1 MAELS
6 YSFHLGRDKNRRT
19 SSRSNAKNNLSGS
32 TSLANNG
39 IQNARQ
45 LSKVNNHDFRKYDED
60 TRGIY
65 TLKGCNDIVYDVKEF
80 YKTEF
85 EEARLEY
92 NNKQSRPSR
101 MINDYFEHVSNDEKK
116 DLACEIIIELGNKE
130 FWDNKSIDEK
140 KNMVEVYNEQVLE
153 LEKLVPEFKIINAV
167 VHLDETSPH
176 MHIVG
181 VPIKY
186 NCKTGMK
193 MQVGK
198 SDVFTKD
205 RLTKIQD
212 KMREKCIDSFNKYY
226 KEEATLKEKQKGR
239 NRDILVSQMYNYQE
253 LKNELEVKKESIDK
267 NTEKIK
273 SINNSSKELKD
284 IVSNLDGNRFG
295 GYKLNDKQK
304 DRLEKLL
311 KDVEDM
317 TNYFDNYRN
326 IIDSLSTIND
336 DLEYQRN
343 RNNKLEKIKDDLIK
357 SNKTWEQDF
366 LDQYDSTELLQQIL
380 DSRKDKHLELVTYI
394 AENVNSKDTIKSS
407 TFKKIADDLKDKRI
421 INSDEHKV
429 ILKPPRNINKGE
441 INRALKS
448 INKEMEEAAEE
459 FYQTNKKDDYSL

>member
-1 MAELS
+1 MSELS

-85 EEARLEY
+85 EEAKLEY
-92 NNKQSRPSR
+92 NNKQTRPSR

-153 LEKLVPEFKIINAV
+153 LERLVPEFKITNAV

-212 KMREKCIDSFNKYY
+212 KMREICIDSFNKYY

-429 ILKPPRNINKGE
+429 ILKPPININKGE

-448 INKEMEEAAEE
+448 INREMEEAAEE

>member
-6 YSFHLGRDKNRRT
+6 YSFHLGRDKNKRT

-65 TLKGCNDIVYDVKEF
+65 TLKGCNDIVQDVKEF

-101 MINDYFEHVSNDEKK
+101 MINDYFQHVSDDEKK

-130 FWDNKSIDEK
+130 FWDEKNLDERQ
-140 KNMVEVYNEQVLE
+140 NMVEVYNEQVLE
-153 LEKLVPEFKIINAV
+153 LERLVPEFKITNAV

-181 VPIKY
+181 VPVKY

-198 SDVFTKD
+198 SDVFTKE

-212 KMREKCIDSFNKYY
+212 KMREKCIESFNKYY
-226 KEEATLKEKQKGR
+226 EEDATLKEKQKGR
-239 NRDILVSQMYNYQE
+239 NRDIHVKDMQNYNEIIKQMKVN
-253 LKNELEVKKESIDK
+253 KESIDK
-267 NTEKIK
+267 ADKMINKFIKDEDELSEMFYDIDQNKDSTFTLSEKQMIRFMDLTTEVRNMSKQFDDLKYIYSDLLQFKDKFIYYAERNDELIK
-273 SINNSSKELKD
+273 Q
-284 IVSNLDGNRFG
+284 
-295 GYKLNDKQK
+295 NDKLISKNQDFEKKFK
-304 DRLEKLL
+304 DFEDTEHFL
-311 KDVEDM
+311 K
-317 TNYFDNYRN
+317 TY
-326 IIDSLSTIND
+326 I
-336 DLEYQRN
+336 
-343 RNNKLEKIKDDLIK
+343 KKKDDEHLDLI
-357 SNKTWEQDF
+357 TY
-366 LDQYDSTELLQQIL
+366 LC
-380 DSRKDKHLELVTYI
+380 KH
-394 AENVNSKDTIKSS
+394 ANSKDYTTSRL
-407 TFKKIADDLKDKRI
+407 FKQMADDLYEKGFIKEKEHNVIFRPPKTI
-421 INSDEHKV
+421 NKSEINSV
-429 ILKPPRNINKGE
+429 
-441 INRALKS
+441 LKS
-448 INKEMEEAAEE
+448 LNRQMEEAAEE
-459 FYQTNKKDDYSL
+459 FYTANKDDYSL

>member
-1 MAELS
+1 MTELA
-6 YSFHLGRDKNRRT
+6 YSFHLGRDKNKRT
-19 SSRSNAKNNLSGS
+19 SARNNAKNNLSGS
-32 TSLANNG
+32 SSLANNG

-45 LSKVNNHDFRKYDED
+45 LSKVNNHDFRKYDEN

-65 TLKGCNDIVYDVKEF
+65 TLKGCNDIVSDVKNF

-101 MINDYFEHVSNDEKK
+101 MINDYFQHVSDDEKK

-130 FWDNKSIDEK
+130 FWDNKTIDER
-140 KNMVEVYNEQVLE
+140 KNMVEVFNEQVLE
-153 LEKLVPEFKIINAV
+153 LERLVPEFKITNAV

-181 VPIKY
+181 VPVKY
-186 NCKTGMK
+186 KCKTGMK

-198 SDVFTKD
+198 SDVFTKE

-212 KMREKCIDSFNKYY
+212 KMREKCIDSYNKYY

-239 NRDILVSQMYNYQE
+239 NRDIHVSQMYNYQE
-253 LKNELEVKKESIDK
+253 LKKELEVNKNSIDK

-273 SINNSSKELKD
+273 SINNSSRELKEILFD
-284 IVSNLDGNRFG
+284 LDGNRFG

-311 KDVEDM
+311 KDVEEI

-326 IIDSLSTIND
+326 IIDSLSSIND
-336 DLEYQRN
+336 SLEYQKN
-343 RNNKLEKIKDDLIK
+343 RGNELERKKDQLIKD
-357 SNKTWEQDF
+357 NKEWEQEY

-380 DSRKDKHLELVTYI
+380 DVRKDKHLELVTYI
-394 AENVNSKDTIKSS
+394 AENVNSRDNIKST

-421 INSDEHKV
+421 INTDEHKV
-429 ILKPPRNINKGE
+429 IFKPPRNINKGE

-448 INKEMEEAAEE
+448 INREMDEAAEE
-459 FYQTNKKDDYSL
+459 FYKTNKKDDYYL

>member
-6 YSFHLGRDKNRRT
+6 YSFHLGRDKNKRT

-65 TLKGCNDIVYDVKEF
+65 TLKGCNDIVHDVKEF

-101 MINDYFEHVSNDEKK
+101 MINDYFQHVSDDEKK

-130 FWDNKSIDEK
+130 FWDEKNLDERQ
-140 KNMVEVYNEQVLE
+140 NMVEVYNEQVLE
-153 LEKLVPEFKIINAV
+153 LERLVPEFKITNAV

-181 VPIKY
+181 VPVKY

-212 KMREKCIDSFNKYY
+212 KMREKCIESFNKYY
-226 KEEATLKEKQKGR
+226 EEEATLKEKQKGR
-239 NRDILVSQMYNYQE
+239 NRDIHVKDMHNYNEIIKQMKVN
-253 LKNELEVKKESIDK
+253 KESIDK
-267 NTEKIK
+267 ADKM
-273 SINNSSKELKD
+273 INK
-284 IVSNLDGNRFG
+284 F
-295 GYKLNDKQK
+295 
-304 DRLEKLL
+304 
-311 KDVEDM
+311 
-317 TNYFDNYRN
+317 
-326 IIDSLSTIND
+326 
-336 DLEYQRN
+336 
-343 RNNKLEKIKDDLIK
+343 IKDEDELSEMFYDIDQ
-357 SNKTWEQDF
+357 NK
-366 LDQYDSTELLQQIL
+366 DSTFTLSEKQMIRFMDLTTEV
-380 DSRKDKHLELVTYI
+380 R
-394 AENVNSKDTIKSS
+394 NMSKQ
-407 TFKKIADDLKDKRI
+407 FDDLKYIYSDLLQFKDKFIYYAER
-421 INSDEHKV
+421 NDELIKQNDKLISKNQDFEKKFKDFEDTEHF
-429 ILKPPRNINKGE
+429 LKTYIK
-441 INRALKS
+441 
-448 INKEMEEAAEE
+448 
-459 FYQTNKKDDYSL
+459 KKDDEHLDLITYLC

>member
-1 MAELS
+1 MSELS

-85 EEARLEY
+85 EEAKLEY
-92 NNKQSRPSR
+92 NNKQTRPSR

-153 LEKLVPEFKIINAV
+153 LERLVPEFKITNAV

-212 KMREKCIDSFNKYY
+212 KMREICIDSFNKYY

-366 LDQYDSTELLQQIL
+366 LDQYDSTELLEQIL
-380 DSRKDKHLELVTYI
+380 KGRKDKHLELVTYI
-394 AENVNSKDTIKSS
+394 AENVNSRDSIKSS
-407 TFKKIADDLKDKRI
+407 TFKKIANDLKDKRI
-421 INSDEHKV
+421 INEDEHRV
-429 ILKPPRNINKGE
+429 IFKPPRSINKGE

-448 INKEMEEAAEE
+448 LNQQMEEAAEE
-459 FYQTNKKDDYSL
+459 FYQTNKKDDYEL

>member
-6 YSFHLGRDKNRRT
+6 YSFHLGRDKNKRT

-45 LSKVNNHDFRKYDED
+45 LSKVNNHDFRKYDDD

-65 TLKGCNDIVYDVKEF
+65 TLKGCNDIVHDVKEF

-101 MINDYFEHVSNDEKK
+101 MINDYFQHVSDDEKK

-130 FWDNKSIDEK
+130 FWDEK
-140 KNMVEVYNEQVLE
+140 TFEEKEKMVEVYNEQVLE
-153 LEKLVPEFKIINAV
+153 LERLVPEFKITNAV

-176 MHIVG
+176 MHVVG
-181 VPIKY
+181 VPVKY

-212 KMREKCIDSFNKYY
+212 KMREICIESFNKYY
-226 KEEATLKEKQKGR
+226 EEEATLKEKQKGR
-239 NRDILVSQMYNYQE
+239 NRDIHVKDMQNYNEIIKQIN
-253 LKNELEVKKESIDK
+253 LNKDSIDK
-267 NTEKIK
+267 ADKMINKFIKDEDELSEMFYDIDQNKDSTFTLSEKQMIRFMDLTTEVRNMSKQFDDLKYIYSDLLQFKDKFIYYAKRNDELIK
-273 SINNSSKELKD
+273 Q
-284 IVSNLDGNRFG
+284 
-295 GYKLNDKQK
+295 NDKLISKNK
-304 DRLEKLL
+304 DFEKKFKDFEDTEHFL
-311 KDVEDM
+311 K
-317 TNYFDNYRN
+317 TY
-326 IIDSLSTIND
+326 I
-336 DLEYQRN
+336 
-343 RNNKLEKIKDDLIK
+343 KKKDDEHLDLI
-357 SNKTWEQDF
+357 TY
-366 LDQYDSTELLQQIL
+366 LC
-380 DSRKDKHLELVTYI
+380 KH
-394 AENVNSKDTIKSS
+394 ANSKDYT
-407 TFKKIADDLKDKRI
+407 TARLFKQMADDLYEKGYIKEK
-421 INSDEHKV
+421 EHNV
-429 ILKPPRNINKGE
+429 IFRPPKTINKSE

-448 INKEMEEAAEE
+448 LNQQMEEAAEE
-459 FYQTNKKDDYSL
+459 FYQTKKDDYSL

>member
-1 MAELS
+1 MSELS
-6 YSFHLGRDKNRRT
+6 YSFHLGRDKNKRT
-19 SSRSNAKNNLSGS
+19 FARNNAKNNLSGAS
-32 TSLANNG
+32 SLANNG

-45 LSKVNNHDFRKYDED
+45 LSKVNNHDFRKYDEN

-65 TLKGCNDIVYDVKEF
+65 TLKGCNDIVSDVKDF

-101 MINDYFEHVSNDEKK
+101 MINDYFQHVSDDEKK

-130 FWDNKSIDEK
+130 FWDNKTIDER
-140 KNMVEVYNEQVLE
+140 KNMVEVFNEQVLE
-153 LEKLVPEFKIINAV
+153 LERLVTEFKITNAV

-176 MHIVG
+176 IHIVG

-198 SDVFTKD
+198 SDVFTKE

-212 KMREKCIDSFNKYY
+212 KMREKCIDSYNKYY

-239 NRDILVSQMYNYQE
+239 NRDIHVSQMYNYQE
-253 LKNELEVKKESIDK
+253 LKIELEVNKNSIDK
-267 NTEKIK
+267 NTEMIK
-273 SINNSSKELKD
+273 SINNSSRELKE

-326 IIDSLSTIND
+326 IIDSLSSIND
-336 DLEYQRN
+336 SLEYQKN
-343 RNNKLEKIKDDLIK
+343 RGNELERKKDQLIKD
-357 SNKTWEQDF
+357 NKEWEQEY

-380 DSRKDKHLELVTYI
+380 DVRKDKHLELVTYI
-394 AENVNSKDTIKSS
+394 AENVNSKDNIKST
-407 TFKKIADDLKDKRI
+407 TFKKIADNLKYKNI
-421 INSDEHKV
+421 INSDEHK
-429 ILKPPRNINKGE
+429 IIFKPPRNINKSE

-459 FYQTNKKDDYSL
+459 FYQTNKNDYEL

>member
-1 MAELS
+1 MSELS

-19 SSRSNAKNNLSGS
+19 SSKSNAKNNLSGS

-45 LSKVNNHDFRKYDED
+45 LSKVNNHDFRKYNED

-92 NNKQSRPSR
+92 NNKQTRPSR

-153 LEKLVPEFKIINAV
+153 LERLVPEFKITNAV

-284 IVSNLDGNRFG
+284 IVSNLDSNRFG

-448 INKEMEEAAEE
+448 INREMEEAAEE
-459 FYQTNKKDDYSL
+459 FYQTNKKDDYYL

>member
-19 SSRSNAKNNLSGS
+19 SSRSNARNNLSGS

-45 LSKVNNHDFRKYDED
+45 LSKVNNHDFRKYDDD

-130 FWDNKSIDEK
+130 FWDEINIEEK
-140 KNMVEVYNEQVLE
+140 KKMVEVYNEQVLE
-153 LEKLVPEFKIINAV
+153 LERLVPEFKITNAV

-181 VPIKY
+181 VPVKY

-239 NRDILVSQMYNYQE
+239 NRDIHVSQMYNYQE
-253 LKNELEVKKESIDK
+253 LKKELEIKKDSIDK

-284 IVSNLDGNRFG
+284 IVSNLDGNKFG

-326 IIDSLSTIND
+326 IIDSLSTINN

-366 LDQYDSTELLQQIL
+366 LDQYDSTELLEQIL
-380 DSRKDKHLELVTYI
+380 KGRKDKHLELVTYI
-394 AENVNSKDTIKSS
+394 AENVNSRDSIKSS
-407 TFKKIADDLKDKRI
+407 TFKKIANDLKDKRI
-421 INSDEHKV
+421 INEDEQRV
-429 ILKPPRNINKGE
+429 IFKPPRNINKSE
-441 INRALKS
+441 INQALKS
-448 INKEMEEAAEE
+448 LNQQMKEAAEE
-459 FYQTNKKDDYSL
+459 FYQTNKKDDYEL

>member
-6 YSFHLGRDKNRRT
+6 YSFHLGRDKNKRT

-65 TLKGCNDIVYDVKEF
+65 TLKGCNDIVHDVKEF

-85 EEARLEY
+85 EDARLEY

-101 MINDYFEHVSNDEKK
+101 MINDYFQHVSDDEKK

-130 FWDNKSIDEK
+130 FWDEKNLDERQ
-140 KNMVEVYNEQVLE
+140 NMVEVYNEQVLE
-153 LEKLVPEFKIINAV
+153 LERLVPEFKITNAV

-181 VPIKY
+181 VPVKY

-198 SDVFTKD
+198 SDVFTKE

-212 KMREKCIDSFNKYY
+212 KMREKCIESFNKYY

-239 NRDILVSQMYNYQE
+239 NRDIHVKDMQNYNEIIKQMKVN
-253 LKNELEVKKESIDK
+253 KESIDK
-267 NTEKIK
+267 ADKMINKFIKDEDELSEMFYDIDQNKDSTFTLSEKQMIRFMDLTTEVRDMSKQFDDLKYIYNDLLQFKDKFIYYAERNDELIK
-273 SINNSSKELKD
+273 Q
-284 IVSNLDGNRFG
+284 
-295 GYKLNDKQK
+295 NDKLISKNQDFEKKFK
-304 DRLEKLL
+304 DFEDTEHFL
-311 KDVEDM
+311 K
-317 TNYFDNYRN
+317 TY
-326 IIDSLSTIND
+326 I
-336 DLEYQRN
+336 
-343 RNNKLEKIKDDLIK
+343 KKKDDEHLDLI
-357 SNKTWEQDF
+357 TY
-366 LDQYDSTELLQQIL
+366 LC
-380 DSRKDKHLELVTYI
+380 KH
-394 AENVNSKDTIKSS
+394 ANSKNYTTSRL
-407 TFKKIADDLKDKRI
+407 FKQMADDLYEKGFIKEKEHNVIFRPPKTI
-421 INSDEHKV
+421 NKSEINS
-429 ILKPPRNINKGE
+429 
-441 INRALKS
+441 ALKS
-448 INKEMEEAAEE
+448 LNRQMEEAAEE
-459 FYQTNKKDDYSL
+459 FYHTNKNDYEL

>member
-45 LSKVNNHDFRKYDED
+45 LSKVNNHDFRKYDDD

-101 MINDYFEHVSNDEKK
+101 MINNYFEHVSNDEKK

-130 FWDNKSIDEK
+130 FWDEKNIEEK
-140 KNMVEVYNEQVLE
+140 KKMVEVYNEQVLE
-153 LEKLVPEFKIINAV
+153 LERLVPEFKITNAV

-176 MHIVG
+176 IHIVG
-181 VPIKY
+181 VPVKY

-239 NRDILVSQMYNYQE
+239 NRDIHVSQMYNYQE
-253 LKNELEVKKESIDK
+253 LKKELEIKKDSIDK

-326 IIDSLSTIND
+326 IIDSLSAINN

-366 LDQYDSTELLQQIL
+366 LDQYDSTELLEQIL
-380 DSRKDKHLELVTYI
+380 KGRKDKHLELVTYI
-394 AENVNSKDTIKSS
+394 AENVNSRDSIKSS
-407 TFKKIADDLKDKRI
+407 TFKKIANDLKDKRI
-421 INSDEHKV
+421 INEDEHRV
-429 ILKPPRNINKGE
+429 IFKPPRNINKSE

-448 INKEMEEAAEE
+448 LNQQMEEAAEE
-459 FYQTNKKDDYSL
+459 FYQTNKKDDYEL

>member
-45 LSKVNNHDFRKYDED
+45 LSKVNNHDFRKYDDD

-130 FWDNKSIDEK
+130 FWDEKNIEEK
-140 KNMVEVYNEQVLE
+140 KKMVEVYNEQVLE
-153 LEKLVPEFKIINAV
+153 LERLVPEFKITNAV

-181 VPIKY
+181 VPVKY

-239 NRDILVSQMYNYQE
+239 NRDIHVSQMYNYQE
-253 LKNELEVKKESIDK
+253 LKKELEIKKDSINK

-326 IIDSLSTIND
+326 IIDSLSTINN

-366 LDQYDSTELLQQIL
+366 LDQYDSTELLEQIF
-380 DSRKDKHLELVTYI
+380 DC
-394 AENVNSKDTIKSS
+394 
-407 TFKKIADDLKDKRI
+407 
-421 INSDEHKV
+421 
-429 ILKPPRNINKGE
+429 
-441 INRALKS
+441 
-448 INKEMEEAAEE
+448 
-459 FYQTNKKDDYSL
+459 